1 MNENIDKLIYLHE
14 IDQQIKDIQEKLKIL
29 PQKISELE
37 QSLQSY
43 LKSIENKKKQIEDN
57 QKTRK
62 KLEIEIE
69 TLQDKKNKYRE
80 QIKLIKTN
88 KEYTALLQEINIQD
102 NAIRAVEDEVLDN
115 MESVENLQ
123 IELKNIQ
130 TDFDSEKVNIQKDT
144 DTLMKAKEEL
154 EKYIALKNEER
165 NQIAE
170 HIPPNL
176 LNLYTITASHRNGIA
191 MAEIKDEICL
201 SCFVRLRPQLCE
213 NIKKQQELFLCES
226 CRRILYSKEP

>member
-14 IDQQIKDIQEKLKIL
+14 IDLQIKDIQEKLKIL
-29 PQKISELE
+29 PQKIAELE
-37 QSLQSY
+37 KSLQSF
-43 LKSIENKKKQIEDN
+43 LKSIENKKQQIEDN

-62 KLEIEIE
+62 KLELE
-69 TLQDKKNKYRE
+69 TEALQDKKNKYRE

-102 NAIRAVEDEVLDN
+102 NAIRAVEDEILDN
-115 MESVENLQ
+115 MESAENLQ
-123 IELKNIQ
+123 NELKNIQ
-130 TDFDSEKVNIQKDT
+130 IDFNSEKVNIQKDT

-154 EKYIALKNEER
+154 EKQIALKNEER
-165 NQIAE
+165 NQITE
-170 HIPPNL
+170 HIPANL
-176 LNLYTITASHRNGIA
+176 LNLYTNTASHRNGIA
-191 MAEIKDEICL
+191 MAEIRDEICL